1 MCQVPAPLCQQWPR
15 NCSLIKVVLPLAF
28 FASNSIL
35 QTKTVAG
42 WPANKH
48 FRLGLYCAGNFEK
61 QKTLLNYLQVLEPL
75 LLRVMEAV
83 HEGREFPMLM
93 SLHLSIL
100 SRLILASHSLFA
112 ALCLTS
118 ATRIGSNHNDVA
130 GKVRI
135 NLKIFLTT
143 KPTQLELTSYRG

>member
-1 MCQVPAPLCQQWPR
+1 MTFV
-15 NCSLIKVVLPLAF
+15 
-28 FASNSIL
+28 
-35 QTKTVAG
+35 T
-42 WPANKH
+42 
-48 FRLGLYCAGNFEK
+48 
-61 QKTLLNYLQVLEPL
+61 LQVLEPL

-118 ATRIGSNHNDVA
+118 ANRIGSNHNDVA
-130 GKVRI
+130 GKVMI
-135 NLKIFLTT
+135 NPIQNVILSESKCQVLIIKYIF
-143 KPTQLELTSYRG
+143 SGS

>member
-1 MCQVPAPLCQQWPR
+1 M
-15 NCSLIKVVLPLAF
+15 
-28 FASNSIL
+28 
-35 QTKTVAG
+35 
-42 WPANKH
+42 
-48 FRLGLYCAGNFEK
+48 
-61 QKTLLNYLQVLEPL
+61 

-130 GKVRI
+130 GKVEM
-135 NLKIFLTT
+135 NLTRSQWDKIIYIFFL
-143 KPTQLELTSYRG
+143 SGS